1 MDDKLVMTDIL
12 NTSKS
17 ICNLL
22 NQGAVE
28 SNDVEICNTYKKVL
42 QAFLTMQH
50 DIYKTMQDQGWYPV
64 EDVKSQNV
72 KKVKNKFDCNELK
85 S

>member
-22 NQGAVE
+22 NQGAIE
-28 SNDVEICNTYKKVL
+28 SNETEICNSYKKVL

-64 EDVKSQNV
+64 ENV
-72 KKVKNKFDCNELK
+72 KAQSVNKIKNKFVNNE
-85 S
+85 

>member
-22 NQGAVE
+22 NQGAIE
-28 SNDVEICNTYKKVL
+28 SNETEICNSYKKVL

-50 DIYKTMQDQGWYPV
+50 DIYKTMQEQGWYPV
-64 EDVKSQNV
+64 ENV
-72 KKVKNKFDCNELK
+72 KVQSVNKIKNKFVNNE
-85 S
+85 